1 VCLNSKPSRERF
13 PAVQLGLAAMV
24 WTPTALTGC
33 WKRRC
38 RTAYNNAGLCGSV
51 VPLSSGR
58 MYFTW
63 NTALGT
69 DCLTGSPIVST
80 ATPTMTPSVA
90 PTTSPT
96 TAAPSATPTAVTVSP
111 TGGPTSGPTAA
122 PSSATPTTPT
132 TVYTVSSIT
141 SFSAL
146 DISAFDDTAF
156 STSFQA
162 TFQSQIAAYAGV
174 DADNVA
180 IVSIESG
187 SVQVLPRQP

>member
-38 RTAYNNAGLCGSV
+38 RTVYNNAGLCGSV

-111 TGGPTSGPTAA
+111 TVSPSQAPTA
-122 PSSATPTTPT
+122 P
-132 TVYTVSSIT
+132 VYTVSSIT

-146 DISAFDDTAF
+146 DISEFDDTTF
-156 STSFQA
+156 NTSFRA
-162 TFQSQIAAYAGV
+162 TFQSQLASYVGV

-187 SVQVLPRQP
+187 SVQVLPRPP